1 MVLSCS
7 IQSRE
12 AWITPNVPHTP
23 QISLLM
29 LSYGC
34 FTVVLEE
41 ILSVIQ
47 MQVTSGL
54 AVAVSATH
62 GMSLYLLRS

>member
-1 MVLSCS
+1 MK
-7 IQSRE
+7 
-12 AWITPNVPHTP
+12 PHVPCTP

-29 LSYGC
+29 PSYGC
-34 FTVVLEE
+34 FAVILEE
-41 ILSVIQ
+41 IQSVIQ

-54 AVAVSATH
+54 AVAVSAIH